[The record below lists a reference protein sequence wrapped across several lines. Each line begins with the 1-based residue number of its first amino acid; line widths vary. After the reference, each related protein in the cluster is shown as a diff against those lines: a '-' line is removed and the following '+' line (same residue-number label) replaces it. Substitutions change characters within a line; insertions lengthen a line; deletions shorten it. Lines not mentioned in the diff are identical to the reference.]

1 MPLLDKLKAISA
13 IVRGE
18 AATEAAESSSDSSGA
33 AAPRGEWLDALPS
46 LLGTS
51 LLAASIVILF
61 MHYSSFATPKIVT
74 FDIIKYANAN
84 RAVASKFVGRDSN
97 DDEDA
102 TAMLLEV
109 SKHTREAIREA
120 AGPGTV
126 VVISQSVISGNTRD
140 ITDQVLTKLGLPTN
154 VPTQD
159 LTRRVIDIAPTML
172 GPGPR
177 LSLAPPSSPSPK
189 DERQSAGLP

>member
-1 MPLLDKLKAISA
+1 MLLLDKLKAISA

-18 AATEAAESSSDSSGA
+18 PATD
-33 AAPRGEWLDALPS
+33 APGGSADGSFENVSRWEWLDALPS

-51 LLAASIVILF
+51 LLAASIVLLF
-61 MHYSSFATPKIVT
+61 VHYTAFATPKIVT

-102 TAMLLEV
+102 TAMLIDV

-120 AGPGTV
+120 AGPGTL
-126 VVISQSVISGNTRD
+126 VVISQSVIAGNTRD
-140 ITDQVLTKLGLPTN
+140 ITDQVLTTLGLPTN

-159 LTRRVIDIAPTML
+159 LTRRVIDIAPTMI

-177 LSLAPPSSPSPK
+177 MSLAPLNAPGSK
-189 DERQSAGLP
+189 NDQSAGLP